1 MLVPGLSMMDSLWNC
16 ENSMETWRRLRI
28 SIFTLASLLCCTDAG
43 RSAFDAASVYR
54 ESSEV
59 AARFPDPD
67 THYTTP
73 AFAAGKQDFTSQ
85 DELMAFLRDL
95 SDRAPSMRLDASARS
110 QQGRELSVLLFSRDQ
125 NALGDGSKPVV
136 LIIGQQHGNE
146 PAGGEAALVLAQRL
160 GTGDL
165 ADLLDAINVIIVP
178 RANPDGAEAFV
189 RGLANGIDPNRDH
202 TLLRT
207 PEIRTIGA
215 LFTRYKP
222 QLVLDCHEFTVAG
235 RWVAKVGGVQRI
247 DAMIQYATVPNLPPS
262 LARAEA
268 ELFLPAILAAFDANG
283 LTHDWYYTTNGG
295 RVDSPVAMGGIGPDT
310 GRNVAGLRNAVS
322 FLLETRGVGLGRA
335 HFARRVHTHVVA
347 AVAIMQLA
355 AKDPGALMALAQR
368 AAAEAGAST
377 SPLVIV
383 ARQHPELR
391 EMKFIDPK
399 TGADKPVT
407 VTWLSALDIEATA
420 TRPRSAGYLINHD
433 SVQAIEALNRAG
445 LVIRVI
451 TQPSTIPGDQYR
463 ATEIT
468 TGAKEDGRGD
478 DTGAGAIVKGTYV
491 LEKADIP
498 VVPDGVYIPLDQPLA
513 GLAAALLEPESD
525 AGIVANRLVPVAT
538 GQLLPI
544 ARLNQAP

>member
-1 MLVPGLSMMDSLWNC
+1 MA
-16 ENSMETWRRLRI
+16 TWTRSR
-28 SIFTLASLLCCTDAG
+28 SCFVTLAALLCCTDAG

-54 ESSEV
+54 EAPEV

-67 THYTTP
+67 VHYTTP
-73 AFAAGKQDFTSQ
+73 AFAAGKHDFTSQ
-85 DELMAFLRDL
+85 DELMAFLSDL
-95 SDRAPSMRLDASARS
+95 SGRAASLRLDTSARS
-110 QQGRELSVLLFSRDQ
+110 QQGRELPVLFFSRDQ
-125 NALGDGSKPVV
+125 NALGDGTKPVV

-165 ADLLDAINVIIVP
+165 ANLLNTIDVIIVP
-178 RANPDGAEAFV
+178 RANPDGADAFV

-202 TLLRT
+202 TLLRS
-207 PEIRTIGA
+207 PEVRTIGA

-235 RWVAKVGGVQRI
+235 RWVAKVGGLQRI

-262 LARAEA
+262 LAHAES
-268 ELFLPAILAAFDANG
+268 ELLLPAILAAFDANG
-283 LTHDWYYTTNGG
+283 LTHDWYHTTDGS
-295 RVDSPVAMGGIGPDT
+295 RIDSPVAMGGIGPDT

-335 HFARRVHTHVVA
+335 HFARRVQTHVVA

-355 AKDPGALMALAQR
+355 ARDPGSFMALSQR
-368 AAAEAGAST
+368 ASTEAGTST

-383 ARQHPELR
+383 ARQRPEHR

-407 VTWLSALDIEATA
+407 VTWLSALDIEATVK
-420 TRPRSAGYLINHD
+420 RPRPAGYIVSHD
-433 SVQAIEALNRAG
+433 STQAIEALNRAG
-445 LVIRVI
+445 LVTRVI
-451 TQPSTIPGDQYR
+451 KQPSTVPGDQYR
-463 ATEIT
+463 ATDIT

-491 LEKADIP
+491 LEQADIP
-498 VVPDGVYIPLDQPLA
+498 VVPDDVYVPLDQSLA

-525 AGIVANRLVPVAT
+525 AGIVANRLVPIAK
-538 GQLLPI
+538 GQILPI
-544 ARLNQAP
+544 ARLNRAP

>member
-1 MLVPGLSMMDSLWNC
+1 MA
-16 ENSMETWRRLRI
+16 TWTPLRI
-28 SIFTLASLLCCTDAG
+28 SFLALASLLCCTDAG

-54 ESSEV
+54 EAAEV

-67 THYTTP
+67 VHYSTP
-73 AFAAGKQDFTSQ
+73 AFAAEKQDFTSQ

-95 SDRAPSMRLDASARS
+95 SGRAASMRLDASARS
-110 QQGRELSVLLFSRDQ
+110 QQGRELPVLLFSRDQ

-165 ADLLDAINVIIVP
+165 ANLLDAIDVIVVP
-178 RANPDGAEAFV
+178 RANPDGADGFV

-215 LFTRYKP
+215 LFVRYKP

-235 RWVAKVGGVQRI
+235 RWVTKVGGVQRI
-247 DAMIQYATVPNLPPS
+247 DAMIQYAAVPNLPPS

-283 LTHDWYYTTNGG
+283 LTHDWYHTTNGS

-335 HFARRVHTHVVA
+335 HLARRVQTHVVA
-347 AVAIMQLA
+347 AVAILQLA
-355 AKDPGALMALAQR
+355 AKDPGSLMALSQR
-368 AAAEAGAST
+368 AATEAST
-377 SPLVIV
+377 SITPLVIA

-391 EMKFIDPK
+391 EMKFLDPK

-407 VTWLSALDIEATA
+407 VTWLSALDIEVTG
-420 TRPRSAGYLINHD
+420 TRQRSAGYLVSHD
-433 SVQAIEALNRAG
+433 AAQAIETLNRAG
-445 LVIRVI
+445 LVVHVI
-451 TQPSTIPGDQYR
+451 TQPGTIGGDHYR

-491 LEKADIP
+491 LEPADIAIAP
-498 VVPDGVYIPLDQPLA
+498 NDLFVPLDQPLA

-525 AGIVANRLVPVAT
+525 AGLVANRLVPVAT
-538 GQLLPI
+538 GQFLPI
-544 ARLNQAP
+544 ARLNRAP

>member
-1 MLVPGLSMMDSLWNC
+1 MT
-16 ENSMETWRRLRI
+16 TWTRLRV
-28 SIFTLASLLCCTDAG
+28 SLLMLASLICGTDAG
-43 RSAFDAASVYR
+43 RATFDAASVYH
-54 ESSEV
+54 EAPEL
-59 AARFPDPD
+59 AARFPDPEVV
-67 THYTTP
+67 YTTP

-85 DELMAFLRDL
+85 DELMAFVRDL
-95 SDRAPSMRLDASARS
+95 SARAPSLRLDASARS
-110 QQGRELSVLLFSRDQ
+110 QQGRELPVLLFSRDH
-125 NALGDGSKPVV
+125 NAMGDGSKPVV

-160 GTGDL
+160 GSGDL
-165 ADLLDAINVIIVP
+165 ANLLSAIDVIIVP
-178 RANPDGAEAFV
+178 RANPDGADAFV
-189 RGLANGIDPNRDH
+189 RALANGIDANRDH

-235 RWVAKVGGVQRI
+235 RWVAKVGGLQRI

-262 LARAEA
+262 LSRAEA
-268 ELFLPAILAAFDANG
+268 DLLPAILAAFDVNG
-283 LTHDWYYTTNGG
+283 LTHDWYHTTNGS

-335 HFARRVHTHVVA
+335 HFARRVQTHVVA

-355 AKDPGALMALAQR
+355 AKDPGALMALSRQ
-368 AAAEAGAST
+368 AATEAATAT
-377 SPLVIV
+377 SPLVIA
-383 ARQHPELR
+383 ARQRPEQR
-391 EMKFIDPK
+391 EMQFIDPK

-420 TRPRSAGYLINHD
+420 TRPRPAGYIVRHD
-433 SVQAIEALNRAG
+433 LVQAIETLNRAG
-445 LVIRVI
+445 LVTRAV
-451 TQPSTIPGDQYR
+451 TQPATVPGDYYR
-463 ATEIT
+463 AAEIS

-478 DTGAGAIVKGTYV
+478 DTGAGAIVKGSYA
-491 LEKADIP
+491 LEQADIP
-498 VVPDGVYIPLDQPLA
+498 IVPDDVFVPLDQPLA

-525 AGIVANRLVPVAT
+525 AGIVANHLVPVAE

-544 ARLNQAP
+544 ARLNRAP